1 MKVLNKINKGL
12 ILTVLVMA
20 ALIIYLNNIEK
31 QRNIEKTDIK
41 KVCEEYIELTD
52 KYCVLPENMQTTVKD
67 MSDEKVKEYVKKMR
81 ADMEKIMINNEE
93 AVNIQQKVLEN
104 NLYEGYNNLKVRTG
118 LSRKIQKINSYEF
131 EGNQVTINFISQVS
145 ENAKIVGGIEGQN
158 ENNSFTAYNDQ
169 ITLQKVKGEWK
180 IVYSNLQFG
189 NVGNGTYF
197 YDDIFV
203 DF

>member
-145 ENAKIVGGIEGQN
+145 ENAKIVGGIE
-158 ENNSFTAYNDQ
+158 
-169 ITLQKVKGEWK
+169 LQKVKGEWK